1 MQISFFCENLRM
13 YLQQIVSKKHGCLIP
28 YRWESRDPWFHH
40 RTILPEN
47 TRNWIPFLRKD
58 FQILKLK
65 VFPFNDGEKWVNRNG
80 SIRKKSPNKTK
91 QKKTVHLIQ
100 NFDVFFPPFKKHT
113 LFVWFIYWQRDPTT
127 LPRSLAPQVL
137 FLGGL
142 EKEAQNIHQ
151 TIWYTKDGGLGQVN
165 PLALVIFGRNFSVLH
180 WSTVAHNVNKTLT
193 FHEILIGSW
202 PDLYF
207 MAYEIFPG

>member
-1 MQISFFCENLRM
+1 MDADTIPVRIKGLLISPQNDPSL
-13 YLQQIVSKKHGCLIP
+13 KHKD
-28 YRWESRDPWFHH
+28 R
-40 RTILPEN
+40 
-47 TRNWIPFLRKD
+47 IPFLRQD

-65 VFPFNDGEKWVNRNG
+65 VFPFNDGEKRWIAMVA
-80 SIRKKSPNKTK
+80 SVKSHQTK
-91 QKKTVHLIQ
+91 ENSSFDSKLRRVFSTVKKTYL
-100 NFDVFFPPFKKHT
+100 T

-127 LPRSLAPQVL
+127 LPISLAPQIL
-137 FLGGL
+137 FLEGL

-180 WSTVAHNVNKTLT
+180 WSTIAHNVNKTLT

-202 PDLYF
+202 PDPYF
-207 MAYEIFPG
+207 MAYEKFPG